1 MLTDV
6 GCSVRVPV
14 LSLLFSDSLIAVTL
28 RTTAE
33 PAGMTTRPVLSL
45 ISSAIVAVTV
55 SPTLFLLDRTS
66 AVVVAV
72 SLVPAARL
80 AVLAG
85 VEGAADDVLGAEVL
99 GLGLVGVGRIGCEGV
114 RVAVL
119 GVAVEAAVS
128 LGRSFNA
135 AVVSTGA
142 SCRSGLR
149 LSAAAVSVRSPR
161 LQAAIAAIVSAAMIV
176 LDI

>member
-119 GVAVEAAVS
+119 GVGEAAVS
-128 LGRSFNA
+128 LGRSFKA

-142 SCRSGLR
+142 SCRSRLR
-149 LSAAAVSVRSPR
+149 LSAAAVSLRSPR
-161 LQAAIAAIVSAAMIV
+161 LQAAIAAIV
-176 LDI
+176 

>member
-80 AVLAG
+80 AALAAG
-85 VEGAADDVLGAEVL
+85 AEAADDVGAGADAAVL
-99 GLGLVGVGRIGCEGV
+99 GRELDGVGRIGWEGV
-114 RVAVL
+114 RVAVF
-119 GVAVEAAVS
+119 GVVDVAAVS
-128 LGRSFNA
+128 LARSF
-135 AVVSTGA
+135 
-142 SCRSGLR
+142 
-149 LSAAAVSVRSPR
+149 
-161 LQAAIAAIVSAAMIV
+161 
-176 LDI
+176 

>member
-1 MLTDV
+1 
-6 GCSVRVPV
+6 
-14 LSLLFSDSLIAVTL
+14 
-28 RTTAE
+28 
-33 PAGMTTRPVLSL
+33 
-45 ISSAIVAVTV
+45 
-55 SPTLFLLDRTS
+55 
-66 AVVVAV
+66 VVVAV

-80 AVLAG
+80 AALAAG
-85 VEGAADDVLGAEVL
+85 AEGAARDVGAGAEA
-99 GLGLVGVGRIGCEGV
+99 LVVGREVPDEVGRVGREGV

-119 GVAVEAAVS
+119 GVVDAAVS
-128 LGRSFNA
+128 LGRSFKA

-142 SCRSGLR
+142 SCRSRLR

>member
-55 SPTLFLLDRTS
+55 SPTLFLFDRTS

-80 AVLAG
+80 AELTA
-85 VEGAADDVLGAEVL
+85 GAARAAGGSGAGAEALVLGREL
-99 GLGLVGVGRIGCEGV
+99 PDGVGRIGWVGV

-119 GVAVEAAVS
+119 GVADAAVS
-128 LGRSFNA
+128 LGRSFNV

-142 SCRSGLR
+142 SCKSR
-149 LSAAAVSVRSPR
+149 
-161 LQAAIAAIVSAAMIV
+161 
-176 LDI
+176 

>member
-1 MLTDV
+1 
-6 GCSVRVPV
+6 
-14 LSLLFSDSLIAVTL
+14 LF
-28 RTTAE
+28 
-33 PAGMTTRPVLSL
+33 
-45 ISSAIVAVTV
+45 
-55 SPTLFLLDRTS
+55 DRTS

-80 AVLAG
+80 AELAG
-85 VEGAADDVLGAEVL
+85 VEGAADDVVGAEVVVL
-99 GLGLVGVGRIGCEGV
+99 GREPDGVGRIGCEGV

-119 GVAVEAAVS
+119 GVLEAAVS

-142 SCRSGLR
+142 SCRSRLR